1 MTDRKPRLVPVACT
15 TVDGAPDGIHL
26 SVEKW
31 LPEFGERVTGQALCG
46 RSAEQGALP
55 ADTPITC
62 TDHVGSCESYRDS
75 YERALDGRPTA
86 QEEEMGRLRAEV
98 GRLTRLVGQYADRGI
113 ANGERAKAL
122 EEERDRL
129 GGDLDV
135 YRAEVLALRDELERV
150 AYDRTWP
157 PDRERPADVRRE
169 VERARVAGEHQAHAV
184 TLQYQAART
193 RWDRERDRLTAE
205 LEALHTARLNEPIL
219 RHCLYPGCLR
229 EFDMK
234 ATLCGSEPARPT
246 WSGKGWVQ
254 VRQLDGNMCPD
265 HVDVVRVGTEAG
277 PHLPRWNYGKD
288 GAPSV
293 LRCPCG
299 WNSPPVRWRRY
310 ATEAW
315 KDHIESGAAED
326 HSGPE
331 RPLGGG
337 R

>member
-1 MTDRKPRLVPVACT
+1 MTDPKPRLVPVACT

-62 TDHVGSCESYRDS
+62 TGHEGSCESYRDS
-75 YERALDGRPTA
+75 YDRALGGRPTA
-86 QEEEMGRLRAEV
+86 AQEELDRVRA
-98 GRLTRLVGQYADRGI
+98 
-113 ANGERAKAL
+113 
-122 EEERDRL
+122 ERDRL

-135 YRAEVLALRDELERV
+135 YRTEVLTLRDELERA

-157 PDRERPADVRRE
+157 PDRTRPANIRRE
-169 VERARVAGEHQAHAV
+169 VERAKAAAAHQVEAIRLA
-184 TLQYQAART
+184 YKAARI
-193 RWDRERDRLTAE
+193 RWDRDRDRLVRENLTAAERAQKEIERLTAE
-205 LEALHTARLNEPIL
+205 LEALHTAHLNEPVL

-229 EFDMK
+229 EFDMR
-234 ATLCGSEPARPT
+234 ATLCGREPARPT

-265 HVDVVRVGTEAG
+265 HVDVVRVGAEAG
-277 PHLPRWNYGKD
+277 PHLPRWDYGKD

-299 WNSPPVRWRRY
+299 WDSPPVRWRRY

-315 KDHIESGAAED
+315 KDHILADTAKPDAGS
-326 HSGPE
+326 P
-331 RPLGGG
+331 G
-337 R
+337 RVGTAG